1 MRWTVGRKLAG
12 LSAVAI
18 ALAVAVGVV
27 GWNGT
32 GRVHGDLQHVV
43 AANAAQAEQA
53 EVDASHDNVIAE
65 VLMVL
70 RANGDDE
77 LKDAR
82 SALDDDMQ
90 TIVEKVQG
98 VRKANLN
105 PSIDAAADALLPEAR
120 DYVTRTKALAALR
133 GQPADV
139 IDAQYRQYKE
149 KFDALTDHIDAVTEK
164 VQKAAVTD
172 ASAAGSAANQ
182 ARMLILVVLALGLIV
197 VVGIAARIAL
207 GITRPLRRS
216 VESLEALAQRDL
228 TRRLEVK
235 TTDETAQMA
244 TALNAAVD
252 GLREALGSI
261 SQGSEQLATA
271 SNGLLSTSS
280 RVSDGAE
287 VAASQSGVVAAA
299 GEQVSANSQSVAS
312 AVEEMNASIQ
322 EIARHAS
329 EASGVA
335 AQAVSIAADADERVN
350 RLGVS
355 SAEIG
360 EVLDLISSIADQ
372 TNLLALNATI
382 EAARAGEAGK
392 GFAVVANEVKELAS
406 ETGRATAD
414 IAAKVAA
421 IRDDTS
427 GAVEAI
433 GQIGDIIGRIN
444 DIQTTIAS
452 AVEEQA
458 ATTSEIG
465 RSVDEA
471 ARGATDIARSI
482 EDVNGAVRVAAQGA
496 SETQEAAGEVSR
508 TADELRRLVA
518 GFRY

>member
-12 LSAVAI
+12 LSAVAL
-18 ALAVAVGVV
+18 ALALVVGIV

-32 GRVHGDLQHVV
+32 GRVHGDLQRVV
-43 AANAAQAEQA
+43 AANAAQREQA
-53 EVDASHDNVIAE
+53 EVDASHDNVMSD
-65 VLMVL
+65 VLLVL
-70 RANGDDE
+70 RAADDGELSDARAALGDDAKT
-77 LKDAR
+77 L
-82 SALDDDMQ
+82 
-90 TIVEKVQG
+90 VEKVQG
-98 VRKANLN
+98 VRRANLS
-105 PSIDAAADALLPEAR
+105 PSINAAADALLPEAR
-120 DYVTRTKALAALR
+120 DFVASTQKLAAMR
-133 GQPADV
+133 GQSPEA
-139 IDAQYRQYKE
+139 IDAAFRPYN
-149 KFDALTDHIDAVTEK
+149 DAFGTFTDHIDALTAR

-172 ASAAGSAANQ
+172 ASSAGSATSS
-182 ARMLILVVLALGLIV
+182 ARMLIVLVLAIGMVIV
-197 VVGIAARIAL
+197 IAIAARLAL

-228 TRRLEVK
+228 TRRLEVT

-244 TALNAAVD
+244 TALNAAID
-252 GLREALGSI
+252 GLRDALGSI

-280 RVSDGAE
+280 RVSEGAD
-287 VAASQSGVVAAA
+287 VAASQTGVAAAA

-312 AVEEMNASIQ
+312 AVEEMNASIH

-335 AQAVSIAADADERVN
+335 AEAVTIAASADERVN

-421 IRDDTS
+421 IREDTS

-433 GQIGDIIGRIN
+433 SQIGEIIGRIN

-471 ARGATDIARSI
+471 ARGASDIAKSI
-482 EDVNGAVRVAAQGA
+482 EDVNGAVQVAAQGA
-496 SETQEAAGEVSR
+496 NETQAAAGEVSR
-508 TADELRRLVA
+508 TADELRALVA